1 MLLMIAPFGQDDAR
15 YHFIP
20 FLQPKRAPIAPLCIF
35 RAKNGGGNHRS
46 WMIFYSSRRKHR
58 KFNINCFSAI

>member
-1 MLLMIAPFGQDDAR
+1 MPLMIAPAGLYHAR

-20 FLQPKRAPIAPLCIF
+20 FLQPKRAPLPPPYIF

-58 KFNINCFSAI
+58 KFNINCFSSI

>member
-1 MLLMIAPFGQDDAR
+1 MLLMIAPSALHPAR

-20 FLQPKRAPIAPLCIF
+20 FPQLKRAPIEPLCVF
-35 RAKNGGGNHRS
+35 RAKNGAGNHRS
-46 WMIFYSSRRKHR
+46 WMIFYSSRRKYR